1 MRLSR
6 TLLVATAWVMAL
18 SVGPSASA
26 NPFVKD
32 VPGAVSQP
40 TQAEKM
46 VVDGVVIETTTL
58 VSSKDVATLKAHFRA
73 LFTRRGLYLAEE
85 TAEMKLKLGDQV
97 TGLDPDNLV
106 SYTVIMQPSGQNATT
121 LIVSSAELAKRQQ
134 KAAQAFA
141 PVYPGSGPV
150 TSTQLEWM
158 KSMSYTT
165 TATPAEVRAFYREK
179 LAAQGYTPGPDDEF
193 IKGAER
199 IALTVAP
206 GLTERTVL
214 LIQEMGIAEA
224 VNP

>member
-6 TLLVATAWVMAL
+6 TLLAVTAWVVTFGL
-18 SVGPSASA
+18 GPDASA
-26 NPFVKD
+26 NPFVRD

-40 TQAEKM
+40 TQAEKL
-46 VVDGVVIETTTL
+46 VVDGVVIETSTL
-58 VSSKDVATLKAHFRA
+58 VSTKDVATLKAHFRA

-97 TGLDPDNLV
+97 TGLDPENLV
-106 SYTVIMQPSGQNATT
+106 SYTVIMQPSGKNATT

-158 KSMSYTT
+158 KSMSYPTA
-165 TATPAEVRAFYREK
+165 ATPAEVRAFYREK
-179 LAAQGYTPGPDDEF
+179 LTAQGYAPGPDDDF
-193 IKGAER
+193 IKDAER

-206 GLTERTVL
+206 GVTERTVL
-214 LIQEMGIAEA
+214 LIQETGSAE
-224 VNP
+224 